1 MLVLTYLV
9 IMVEMPLEFHYKV
22 DIRPLEVY
30 SLSYLSH
37 VLLLFVLIL
46 KYFLDFGN
54 MIFPYIIP
62 AIIKQIAIFH

>member
-22 DIRPLEVY
+22 DIPPLEVY

-37 VLLLFVLIL
+37 VLLLFVLI
-46 KYFLDFGN
+46 
-54 MIFPYIIP
+54 
-62 AIIKQIAIFH
+62 